1 LDRNAILSGLISSYQ
16 SYSGSDSRATVE
28 KVLKYSGDSA
38 DLIQRADVKRE
49 VAVFRL
55 NGGNAIININDE
67 KPLELEQ
74 DFQVLVYVEQGD
86 SHSVKEARYDRML
99 ELTDQIMDWATETRG
114 STITNDVYTITLTT
128 VGSTDEQDG
137 YLSTILNFQSI
148 LKLQ

>member
-16 SYSGSDSRATVE
+16 SYSGTDSRSTVE

-55 NGGNAIININDE
+55 NGG
-67 KPLELEQ
+67 
-74 DFQVLVYVEQGD
+74 
-86 SHSVKEARYDRML
+86 
-99 ELTDQIMDWATETRG
+99 TRG
-114 STITNDVYTITLTT
+114 SSITNDVYTITLTT
-128 VGSTDEQDG
+128 VGSTEEQDG